1 MISEE
6 FVNRLESGDVSY
18 EELEELAS
26 FIEELSLVKLIN
38 DSPIEIDSQEI
49 RGKKEVKKY
58 IGRFVKIKN
67 WKIYRRKV
75 YLQATVDEREV
86 KKWAASSD
94 LGNFEIGRAHV

>member
-58 IGRFVKIKN
+58 IGICV
-67 WKIYRRKV
+67 V
-75 YLQATVDEREV
+75 L
-86 KKWAASSD
+86 
-94 LGNFEIGRAHV
+94 